1 MESHQSHL
9 HLIRTHGRK
18 YKKNYWVKYDKWLE
32 SVRDYKQGEYEIDY
46 WAEKYHRVCYG
57 DVMSQLK
64 YSPVGRNYFEVRW
77 YRRHLGDREYGEVR

>member
-1 MESHQSHL
+1 MELHL

-46 WAEKYHRVCYG
+46 WAEKYHRLCYG
-57 DVMSQLK
+57 DVMS
-64 YSPVGRNYFEVRW
+64 
-77 YRRHLGDREYGEVR
+77 